1 LALEAQQVQVEM
13 AALVGIQYF
22 QPSPLQAAV
31 LAVVTKLLAVT
42 AVRAAVAVNLK
53 LEVPAIHHLLHH
65 HRETMVARH
74 LLQQAVV
81 AGVAAAQAQLAQILQ
96 EIVEAAVRV
105 VRELQ
110 TH

>member
-22 QPSPLQAAV
+22 QPLPLQAAV
-31 LAVVTKLLAVT
+31 MAAATKLLAVA
-42 AVRAAVAVNLK
+42 AVRAVAAVNLK
-53 LEVPAIHHLLHH
+53 LVVPAIHHLLHH
-65 HRETMVARH
+65 HRETMVAQH

-81 AGVAAAQAQLAQILQ
+81 AVAAVVQARLAQILQ